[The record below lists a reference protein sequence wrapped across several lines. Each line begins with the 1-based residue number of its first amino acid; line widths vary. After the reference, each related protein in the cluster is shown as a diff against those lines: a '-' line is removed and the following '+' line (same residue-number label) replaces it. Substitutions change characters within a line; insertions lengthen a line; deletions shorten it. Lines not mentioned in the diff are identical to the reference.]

1 MLHLTARRNRKRI
14 NIMPQTTEQVLR
26 QQAQEAARN
35 RAAAANRDTRPKG
48 QLDLGDKA
56 NSGAL
61 ATRPTTS
68 APAARTPQQKY
79 LDEIA
84 PSSIAGQ
91 LVKFSKDGK
100 FVVSESG
107 EVISPDKD
115 FVALCDDVLV
125 GWIKFGDQGE
135 PPDRVQGLH
144 YDGFIMPER
153 ETLGELDPSAWPEGL
168 DGHHADPW
176 QHQICLV
183 LQDRE
188 SLELYT
194 FATSSITGRRAVGNL
209 LRHFERLRRAHPDMC
224 PIVRLKP
231 GGYESRKKGVGWVH
245 TPTFVVVGRAPR
257 DSAAKPD
264 SSNAA
269 DMNDEFPF

>member
-1 MLHLTARRNRKRI
+1 MTQTTDQVLLQQQQDAARR
-14 NIMPQTTEQVLR
+14 
-26 QQAQEAARN
+26 
-35 RAAAANRDTRPKG
+35 RALAANRDTRP
-48 QLDLGDKA
+48 LDRLPLGDKPNA
-56 NSGAL
+56 GAL

-68 APAARTPQQKY
+68 IPAVPDTRTPQQKY

-91 LVKFSKDGK
+91 LVKFSKEGQ

-107 EVISPDKD
+107 EAISPDKD
-115 FVALCDDVLV
+115 FVALCDEVLV

-153 ETLGELDPSAWPEGL
+153 ESLGDLVVSAWPEGL
-168 DGHHADPW
+168 SGAPADPW

-209 LRHFERLRRAHPDMC
+209 LRHFERLRKAHPDMC

-245 TPTFVVVGRAPR
+245 VPTFVVVGRAPR

-264 SSNAA
+264 SSPAT
-269 DMNDEFPF
+269 DMDDKIPF